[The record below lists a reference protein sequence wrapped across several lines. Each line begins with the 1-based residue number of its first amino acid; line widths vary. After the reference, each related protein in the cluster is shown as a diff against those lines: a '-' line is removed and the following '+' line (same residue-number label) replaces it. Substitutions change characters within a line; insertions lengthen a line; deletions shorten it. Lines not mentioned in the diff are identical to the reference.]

1 MIDYINYSRMWAWVR
16 DRTYSITSTVR
27 IPERD
32 VTAQISLSKV
42 SWDSEGAP
50 RYAKAFIRSYSRRMM
65 SDVSGTGVYD
75 DPNSAP
81 TIREISNAQAV
92 TFELQVRA
100 NGRGAEMYGY
110 ATAMVFVHAE

>member
-16 DRTYSITSTVR
+16 NGTYSITSTVR

-42 SWDSEGAP
+42 SWDSEGVP

-65 SDVSGTGVYD
+65 SDVSGTGIYD

-81 TIREISNAQAV
+81 TILRISNAQAV

-100 NGRGAEMYGY
+100 NGRGAEVYGY
-110 ATAMVFVHAE
+110 ATAMVFVYS